1 MALYVHP
8 RIQKALE
15 QRQPVVA
22 LESTVISHGLPRPH
36 NLELALELEATVRKA
51 GAEPATIA
59 VLDGRL
65 QVGLSEDDLTRLATE
80 DAAKASLWNVA
91 ALVQTGTTA
100 GTTVATTLHAAQQA
114 GIAVFATG
122 GIGGVHHEAF
132 DESADLHALA
142 RYRLVV
148 VCAGAKSIL
157 NVTATKERLETLG
170 VPILG
175 YQSDFLAGFHT
186 PLTDL
191 PVPVRVD
198 SPAEVA
204 ACYFAQGELGLPHA
218 LLVSQPLTPGIDADV
233 LRGWLEQAHQDAH
246 AQSLHGHA
254 VTPFLLARL
263 AECSDGQTVRVNRQL
278 LVNNAQLAAH
288 IAKPIADHATSQPA
302 SSTSPATSAHSQ
314 SEDAHPVPTS
324 SATSST

>member
-1 MALYVHP
+1 MALYVHS

-15 QRQPVVA
+15 QRRAVVA
-22 LESTVISHGLPRPH
+22 LESTVITHGLPRPH

-65 QVGLSEDDLTRLATE
+65 HVGLSEDELHRLATE
-80 DAAKASLWNVA
+80 DAAKASLWNLA
-91 ALVQTGTTA
+91 ALVQAGTTA
-100 GTTVATTLHAAQQA
+100 GTTVATTLHAAQHA

-175 YQSDFLAGFHT
+175 YQSDYLAGFHT

-198 SPAEVA
+198 SPAEIA
-204 ACYFAQGELGLPHA
+204 ACYFAQSDLGLPHA
-218 LLVSQPLTPGIDADV
+218 LLVSQPLTPGIEANV
-233 LRGWLEQAHQDAH
+233 LRAWLEQAHHDASD
-246 AQSLHGHA
+246 QGLRGHA

-263 AECSDGQTVRVNRQL
+263 AELSDGHTVRVNRQL

-288 IAKPIADHATSQPA
+288 IAKRIASYHTTSQA
-302 SSTSPATSAHSQ
+302 TRITSTHSQ
-314 SEDAHPVPTS
+314 SEDVHPAS

>member
-1 MALYVHP
+1 MALYIHP

-22 LESTVISHGLPRPH
+22 LESTVITHGLPRPH
-36 NLELALELEATVRKA
+36 NLELALELEATVRSA
-51 GAEPATIA
+51 GAEPATVA
-59 VLDGRL
+59 VLDGKL
-65 QVGLSEDDLTRLATE
+65 QVGLSADDLERLATT

-91 ALVQTGTTA
+91 ALVHAGNTA
-100 GTTVATTLHAAQQA
+100 GTTVATTLHAAQHA

-122 GIGGVHHEAF
+122 GIGGVHHETF

-142 RYRLVV
+142 RYRVVV

-157 NVTATKERLETLG
+157 NVSATKERLETLG

-175 YQSDFLAGFHT
+175 YQSDYLAGFHT

-198 SPAEVA
+198 SPAEIA
-204 ACYFAQGELGLPHA
+204 ACYLAQSQLHLPQA
-218 LLVSQPLTPGIDADV
+218 LLVSQPVTPGIDADV
-233 LRGWLEQAHQDAH
+233 LRRWLEQAHHDAH
-246 AQSLHGHA
+246 DQGLRGHA

-263 AECSDGQTVRVNRQL
+263 AERSDGQTVSVNRQL
-278 LVNNAQLAAH
+278 LVNNAHLAAH
-288 IAKPIADHATSQPA
+288 VASHIASLV
-302 SSTSPATSAHSQ
+302 TSPSQ
-314 SEDAHPVPTS
+314 TGVSLPVSTS
-324 SATSST
+324 SA